1 MGWSVTGALAVAVVI
16 VTRKSWRSWMNALQP
31 ETNVIGSVLLLSFPS
46 KRFRCTWM
54 AIDTHSGQSVFFV
67 FLILGIVLGL
77 A

>member
-1 MGWSVTGALAVAVVI
+1 MGIYHLH
-16 VTRKSWRSWMNALQP
+16 QP
-31 ETNVIGSVLLLSFPS
+31 WGILKNVIGSVLLLSLPS

-54 AIDTHSGQSVFFV
+54 AIITHSGQSVFFI